1 MSIKVDNFFV
11 LSHYA
16 ELRLDNNMC
25 NNDNDDDNITK
36 YKLYAQVLCWT
47 LYINIFRI

>member
-11 LSHYA
+11 LSYSA
-16 ELRLDNNMC
+16 ELRLNNNMC
-25 NNDNDDDNITK
+25 NNDYDDDNITK
-36 YKLYAQVLCWT
+36 YQLYAQVLCWT